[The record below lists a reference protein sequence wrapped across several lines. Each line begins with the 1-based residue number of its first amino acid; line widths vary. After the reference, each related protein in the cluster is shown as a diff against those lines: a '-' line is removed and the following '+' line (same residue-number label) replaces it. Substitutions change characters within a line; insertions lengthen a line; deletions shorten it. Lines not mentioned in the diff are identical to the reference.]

1 MHSLTLTLFHT
12 LLVQALATD
21 SADALAE
28 KLVDKLIDR
37 VTNAPIDLADLEQ
50 TTLAKPALGSRAG
63 LISHVKPATMRFNQP
78 LSAQD
83 VVFKPTMPSL
93 PHLASPLANVQP
105 QVSVNAGGYRSGK
118 NLWDPKTGK
127 KMRISPWYNQ
137 SKFKRDGINGAKL
150 EGLVVSDVN
159 NKTIVV
165 QITRRKLNQKYKKTM
180 VRTKKLHAHDE
191 DNKYKIG
198 DYVKIAAVS
207 PPFTKMKAYRAV
219 GYASR
224 HPEQDGK

>member
-1 MHSLTLTLFHT
+1 MQGLTLTLFHT

-63 LISHVKPATMRFNQP
+63 LMSHVKPATMRFNQP

-105 QVSVNAGGYRSGK
+105 QVGVNAWRYGK
-118 NLWDPKTGK
+118 KAWDPKTGDSI
-127 KMRISPWYNQ
+127 RISPWYDQ
-137 SKFKRDGINGAKL
+137 KLFKRDGINGAKF
-150 EGLVVSDVN
+150 EGLVVSDTN

-165 QITRRKLNQKYKKTM
+165 QVTRRKLNHKYKKTM
-180 VRTKKLHAHDE
+180 IRTKKFHAHDE

-207 PPFTKMKAYRAV
+207 PPFTKMKAFRAV

-224 HPEQDGK
+224 HPEQDNK